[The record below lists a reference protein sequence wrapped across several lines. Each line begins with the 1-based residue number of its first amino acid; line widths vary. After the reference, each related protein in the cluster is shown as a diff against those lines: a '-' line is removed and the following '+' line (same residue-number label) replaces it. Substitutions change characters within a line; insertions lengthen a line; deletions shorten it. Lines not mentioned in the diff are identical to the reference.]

1 MRFSVQT
8 ADKVSVE
15 ELDTPADGDLATA
28 AVAAAV
34 YPGGNRLV
42 EDATLTLPAKR
53 LIKAVSETVDGYN
66 IVYLEFPSETITRSG
81 DECITT
87 SNRNLISIAVDED
100 QKHNRSEMN

>member
-1 MRFSVQT
+1 MVTLQQQQWQQQYTHTLALTVYIFIELLQT

-15 ELDTPADGDLATA
+15 ELDLPADGDIATA

-53 LIKAVSETVDGYN
+53 LIKTSMQTVDGQE
-66 IVYLEFPSETITRSG
+66 IMYLDFPSETITRSG
-81 DECITT
+81 WF
-87 SNRNLISIAVDED
+87 
-100 QKHNRSEMN
+100 M

>member
-1 MRFSVQT
+1 MCGILQT

-15 ELDTPADGDLATA
+15 ELELPEDGDIATA

-53 LIKAVSETVDGYN
+53 LIKAATETVDGQE
-66 IVYLEFPSETITRSG
+66 IMYLEFPSETITRSG
-81 DECITT
+81 KQSDT
-87 SNRNLISIAVDED
+87 L
-100 QKHNRSEMN
+100 